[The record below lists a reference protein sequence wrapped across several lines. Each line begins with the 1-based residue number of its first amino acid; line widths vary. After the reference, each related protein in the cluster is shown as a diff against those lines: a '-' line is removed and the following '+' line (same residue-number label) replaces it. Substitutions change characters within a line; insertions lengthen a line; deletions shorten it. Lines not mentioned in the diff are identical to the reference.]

1 MKADVEEAVAA
12 DRERLERAREE
23 HHEHATTSD
32 KVWREVVSW
41 FWVIM
46 AFLFIEGTLV
56 QARVIPSGSMEDTV
70 LIGDHLIVSRF
81 GYDAGIPFTPWH
93 VPLWRE
99 PKRQQITVFRAP
111 LADQGF
117 PDFIKRCIGVPGDRI
132 KIVEGKVFVNGTALN
147 EPYALHNP
155 NSTDSPVEN
164 FPARTAEMPF
174 ADNPDWRNE
183 LAKQVQNGELVVPPG
198 EYFMMGDNR
207 DNSNDSRYWGFVP
220 RENIIGT
227 PGADL
232 YVHRR
237 AGRCVGTG
245 ARGGAVRYLFER
257 CDPSGRNSLETVVPH
272 ILNLTLV
279 LVRRK
284 IPASGN

>member
-12 DRERLERAREE
+12 DRERVERAREE
-23 HHEHATTSD
+23 QQHEHATTSD

-46 AFLFIEGTLV
+46 AFLLIEGTLV
-56 QARVIPSGSMEDTV
+56 QARVIPSGSMENTV

-132 KIVEGKVFVNGTALN
+132 KIVEGKVFVNGTALD
-147 EPYALHNP
+147 EPYAMHNP
-155 NSTDSPVEN
+155 NASDSPVEN
-164 FPARTAEMPF
+164 FPARTSEMPF
-174 ADNPDWRNE
+174 ADNPEWRNE
-183 LAKQVQNGELVVPPG
+183 LAKQVQNGELVVPAG
-198 EYFMMGDNR
+198 QYFMMGDNR

-227 PGADL
+227 PVLIYMSIEAPEDVWEPG
-232 YVHRR
+232 H
-237 AGRCVGTG
+237 VGERFATYLN
-245 ARGGAVRYLFER
+245 AVIHPGEIRWKRLF
-257 CDPSGRNSLETVVPH
+257 H
-272 ILNLTLV
+272 IF
-279 LVRRK
+279 
-284 IPASGN
+284 

>member
-1 MKADVEEAVAA
+1 MKADVQEAVAA
-12 DRERLERAREE
+12 ENQRQNEVTTGDR
-23 HHEHATTSD
+23 
-32 KVWREVVSW
+32 VWREIVSW
-41 FWVIM
+41 FWVIV

-56 QARVIPSGSMEDTV
+56 QARVIPSGSMENTV

-132 KIVEGKVFVNGTALN
+132 KIVEGKVYVNETLLN
-147 EPYALHNP
+147 EPYAIHNP
-155 NSTDSPVEN
+155 NSADSPVEN
-164 FPARTAEMPF
+164 FPARTNEMGF
-174 ADNPDWRNE
+174 VDNPDWRTE
-183 LAKQVQNGELVVPPG
+183 LANQVRNGELVVPAG

-207 DNSNDSRYWGFVP
+207 DNSNDGRYWGFVP

-227 PGADL
+227 PVLIYMSIEAPEDVWEPG
-232 YVHRR
+232 H
-237 AGRCVGTG
+237 VGERFATYLN
-245 ARGGAVRYLFER
+245 AVIHPGEIRWKRLF
-257 CDPSGRNSLETVVPH
+257 H
-272 ILNLTLV
+272 IF
-279 LVRRK
+279 
-284 IPASGN
+284 